1 MGRPSSSSPTSR
13 RAVLNSAHSGSWLR
27 PGRKVGAF
35 LPAVQAELINT
46 VASLYGRHSQAE

>member
-1 MGRPSSSSPTSR
+1 MSR
-13 RAVLNSAHSGSWLR
+13 RAVRNSAHSGSWLR

-46 VASLYGRHSQAE
+46 VASLCGGYFLAE